1 MFPKETAKYKWNE
14 TEAMVNLE
22 EEILVDKPA
31 EVPEEE
37 PEPETDSDEYMIKFV
52 TQQLKEHVDPINVE
66 MKEHR
71 LDIKDLKL
79 KNDENKT
86 EIKRVDAC
94 YKEVTTAILQT
105 NGLMVKDLDGHN
117 IFKEHQK
124 LQEAE
129 RKKLKDRKNSPKKSN
144 KPNACLASEQ
154 TLPSRQFGLLNRG
167 SPSVGSGKTSTHA
180 HTIQN
185 RLRGGE
191 TYKAL

>member
-1 MFPKETAKYKWNE
+1 
-14 TEAMVNLE
+14 
-22 EEILVDKPA
+22 
-31 EVPEEE
+31 
-37 PEPETDSDEYMIKFV
+37 
-52 TQQLKEHVDPINVE
+52 

-79 KNDENKT
+79 KNNENKS
-86 EIKRVDAC
+86 EIKRVDDC
-94 YKEVTTAILQT
+94 YKDVTTAILQT

-144 KPNACLASEQ
+144 KPNSCLASEQ
-154 TLPSRQFGLLNRG
+154 TLPSKKFGLINRG
-167 SPSVGSGKTSTHA
+167 SPSVGSNKTSTHA